1 MIFTKTERGNTVRND
16 TYSEPVVIKVNNVT
30 AKVYSP
36 ILTEEERNKRIEQIK
51 SAVIRLLSSK

>member
-51 SAVIRLLSSK
+51 SAVIRLSSSK